1 MIDLSMSAASTA
13 TTPDRQF
20 EVIYRDHSRQIT
32 AHIAAN
38 LYRTDRHLAEDLG
51 AETFLRLWRSLTA
64 GLHVEHPR
72 ALLTTIAG
80 RVIADHF
87 RRASSRETVTDFTAG
102 NHTEVASGAAYVP
115 HLSLLLA
122 EVEQAEQHLTEACD
136 AYKSL
141 TQRYASACGLL
152 ALATPEQHAGAV
164 IRRDRAALLR
174 EAALDEF
181 AAAALAAARARGAWN
196 AGADVATAGRSELN
210 AAA

>member
-1 MIDLSMSAASTA
+1 MPTN
-13 TTPDRQF
+13 TPALGPDQQF

-32 AHIAAN
+32 THIAAN
-38 LYRTDRHLAEDLG
+38 LYRTDRHLAEDLT
-51 AETFLRLWRSLTA
+51 AETFIRLWRSLTA
-64 GLHVEHPR
+64 GIQVEHPR
-72 ALLTTIAG
+72 ALLNTIAG
-80 RVIADHF
+80 RAIADHF
-87 RRASSRETVTDFTAG
+87 RRASSREAVTDFTVG

-136 AYKSL
+136 AYKAL

-152 ALATPEQHAGAV
+152 ALATPEQHARAV
-164 IRRDRAALLR
+164 IRRDRAVLLR

-181 AAAALAAARARGAWN
+181 AAAALAAARARAAWN
-196 AGADVATAGRSELN
+196 AGADTATAGRAELK